1 MTKKLRDYFPMLQ
14 TREAILKEINNNEK
28 MWSTFYSW
36 EEERQ
41 EEFLDFCTGARGVK
55 VMYDFVSKEILNPES
70 TPERI
75 DELLSLL
82 LKQEV
87 HVMEVLPND
96 GTRLAD
102 ESSLVIM
109 DIVVQLSD
117 GSIAN
122 LEIQKIGYKF
132 PGERSA
138 CYSADL
144 LLRQYK
150 RVRSERKKKFS
161 YKDIKDV
168 YTIVLFENSP
178 AEFKKFPD
186 VYIHSFGQKSDS
198 GLEFNLLQKYVFVAL
213 DNFKNIQQNKENKY
227 LINSRLDAWIA
238 FFCIDDP
245 EMIVAIIEQYPEFR
259 AYYEQIYDICRNI
272 EGVMDMFS
280 KELQELDR
288 NTVQLMID
296 EMQEDL
302 KQKGKELDL
311 INQKLGEKNQEL
323 DEKNQELNEKNQELN
338 EKSQEL
344 DEKNQKLQAALAR
357 IHELEEEKKKA
368 NQ

>member
-1 MTKKLRDYFPMLQ
+1 
-14 TREAILKEINNNEK
+14 
-28 MWSTFYSW
+28 
-36 EEERQ
+36 
-41 EEFLDFCTGARGVK
+41 
-55 VMYDFVSKEILNPES
+55 
-70 TPERI
+70 
-75 DELLSLL
+75 
-82 LKQEV
+82 
-87 HVMEVLPND
+87 MEVLPND

-213 DNFKNIQQNKENKY
+213 DNFKNIQHNKENKY

-238 FFCIDDP
+238 FCCIDDP
-245 EMIVAIIEQYPEFR
+245 EMIIAIIEQYPEFR

-323 DEKNQELNEKNQELN
+323 DEKNQELNEKNQEL
-338 EKSQEL
+338 
-344 DEKNQKLQAALAR
+344 QAALAR
-357 IHELEEEKKKA
+357 IRELEEEKEKA

>member
-1 MTKKLRDYFPMLQ
+1 
-14 TREAILKEINNNEK
+14 
-28 MWSTFYSW
+28 
-36 EEERQ
+36 
-41 EEFLDFCTGARGVK
+41 
-55 VMYDFVSKEILNPES
+55 
-70 TPERI
+70 
-75 DELLSLL
+75 
-82 LKQEV
+82 
-87 HVMEVLPND
+87 MEVLPND

-150 RVRSERKKKFS
+150 
-161 YKDIKDV
+161 
-168 YTIVLFENSP
+168 P

>member
-14 TREAILKEINNNEK
+14 TREVILKEINNNEK

-55 VMYDFVSKEILNPES
+55 VMYDFVSKEVLNPES

-132 PGERSA
+132 PGERTPAIPQICCCGSISG
-138 CYSADL
+138 CE
-144 LLRQYK
+144 
-150 RVRSERKKKFS
+150 VNERKNSVTKTSKM
-161 YKDIKDV
+161 YIQLCCLK
-168 YTIVLFENSP
+168 TVLQNLKNFQM
-178 AEFKKFPD
+178 
-186 VYIHSFGQKSDS
+186 YIFILS
-198 GLEFNLLQKYVFVAL
+198 G
-213 DNFKNIQQNKENKY
+213 
-227 LINSRLDAWIA
+227 
-238 FFCIDDP
+238 
-245 EMIVAIIEQYPEFR
+245 
-259 AYYEQIYDICRNI
+259 
-272 EGVMDMFS
+272 
-280 KELQELDR
+280 
-288 NTVQLMID
+288 
-296 EMQEDL
+296 
-302 KQKGKELDL
+302 
-311 INQKLGEKNQEL
+311 KNQIRDWNL
-323 DEKNQELNEKNQELN
+323 ICCKNMY
-338 EKSQEL
+338 S
-344 DEKNQKLQAALAR
+344 
-357 IHELEEEKKKA
+357 
-368 NQ
+368 

>member
-1 MTKKLRDYFPMLQ
+1 MTKKLQKYFPMIH
-14 TREAILKEINNNEK
+14 TREEVLNEIERSK
-28 MWSTFYSW
+28 KLQKIFYSW
-36 EEERQ
+36 EEEQ
-41 EEFLDFCTGARGVK
+41 QQEFLDFCTGVRGIK
-55 VMYDFVSKEILNPES
+55 VMYDFVSKEVLNPES
-70 TPERI
+70 TPERV

-178 AEFKKFPD
+178 AEFRKNTDIYVHTSKQQFD
-186 VYIHSFGQKSDS
+186 TGV
-198 GLEFNLLQKYVFVAL
+198 EVNLLQKYVFVSL
-213 DNFKNIQQNKENKY
+213 DNFKNIQENKENKY
-227 LINSRLDAWIA
+227 LINTRLDAWIA
-238 FFCIDDP
+238 FLCMDDP
-245 EMIVAIIEQYPEFR
+245 EVAIIEQYPEFK

-272 EGVMDMFS
+272 ERVMDMFS

-288 NTVQLMID
+288 NTTQLMID

-302 KQKGKELDL
+302 KKKDLELEKKDLELEKRDQELGKKDLEL
-311 INQKLGEKNQEL
+311 EKRNQEL
-323 DEKNQELNEKNQELN
+323 DEI
-338 EKSQEL
+338 
-344 DEKNQKLQAALAR
+344 DQKLQAALER
-357 IHELEEEKKKA
+357 IRELEEEKR
-368 NQ
+368 NY

>member
-1 MTKKLRDYFPMLQ
+1 
-14 TREAILKEINNNEK
+14 
-28 MWSTFYSW
+28 
-36 EEERQ
+36 
-41 EEFLDFCTGARGVK
+41 
-55 VMYDFVSKEILNPES
+55 MYDFVSKEVLNPES
-70 TPERI
+70 TPERV

-178 AEFKKFPD
+178 AEFRKNPD
-186 VYIHSFGQKSDS
+186 IYVHTSKQQFDTGV
-198 GLEFNLLQKYVFVAL
+198 EVNLLQKYVFVSL
-213 DNFKNIQQNKENKY
+213 DNFKNIQENKENKY
-227 LINSRLDAWIA
+227 LINTRLDAWIA
-238 FFCIDDP
+238 FLCMDDP
-245 EMIVAIIEQYPEFR
+245 EMVVAIIEQYPEFK

-272 EGVMDMFS
+272 ERVMDMFS

-288 NTVQLMID
+288 NTTQLMID

-302 KQKGKELDL
+302 KKKDLELEKKDL
-311 INQKLGEKNQEL
+311 ELEKRDQEL
-323 DEKNQELNEKNQELN
+323 DEK
-338 EKSQEL
+338 
-344 DEKNQKLQAALAR
+344 DQKLQAALNR
-357 IHELEEEKKKA
+357 IRELEEEKR
-368 NQ
+368 NY